1 MENIFEEAINHCRWK
16 KSLYLLLKKI
26 NICNYENKTF
36 EEILLEIYNI
46 SSNIKGVGMLSVY
59 DITAAI
65 CRYYKINIDKVY
77 IIGTACIEKQCF
89 SIYDYGLFTNKN
101 IVFISKKG
109 KGPKRAIKLLNIKLK
124 KYRISNKINLNFVN
138 IIDIINAFDNN
149 NYELNEY
156 FRNTNNGD
164 ILETYICNWQKTK

>member
-16 KSLYLLLKKI
+16 KSLYLVLKKI

-77 IIGTACIEKQCF
+77 IIG
-89 SIYDYGLFTNKN
+89 
-101 IVFISKKG
+101 

-124 KYRISNKINLNFVN
+124 KNKISNKINLNFVN

>member
-16 KSLYLLLKKI
+16 KSLYLVLKEI

-46 SSNIKGVGMLSVY
+46 CDNIEGVGMLSIY

-65 CRYYKINIDKVY
+65 CRYNKINIDKVY
-77 IIGTACIEKQCF
+77 IIG
-89 SIYDYGLFTNKN
+89 
-101 IVFISKKG
+101 
-109 KGPKRAIKLLNIKLK
+109 KGPKRAIKILNIKIK
-124 KYRISNKINLNFVN
+124 KYKISNKINLNFVD
-138 IIDIINAFDNN
+138 IIDIINAFDIN

-156 FRNTNNGD
+156 FRNTKDGD

>member
-16 KSLYLLLKKI
+16 KSLYLVLKEI
-26 NICNYENKTF
+26 NIYNYKNKTF

-46 SSNIKGVGMLSVY
+46 CDNIKGVGMLSIY

-65 CRYYKINIDKVY
+65 CRYNKINIDKVY
-77 IIGTACIEKQCF
+77 IIG
-89 SIYDYGLFTNKN
+89 
-101 IVFISKKG
+101 
-109 KGPKRAIKLLNIKLK
+109 KGPKRAIKILNIKIK
-124 KYRISNKINLNFVN
+124 KHKISNKINLNFVD
-138 IIDIINAFDNN
+138 IIDIINAFDIN

-156 FRNTNNGD
+156 FRNTKDGD

>member
-16 KSLYLLLKKI
+16 KSLYLVLKEI
-26 NICNYENKTF
+26 NIYNYKNKTF

-46 SSNIKGVGMLSVY
+46 CDNIKGVGMLSIY

-65 CRYYKINIDKVY
+65 CRYNKINIDKVY
-77 IIGTACIEKQCF
+77 IIG
-89 SIYDYGLFTNKN
+89 
-101 IVFISKKG
+101 
-109 KGPKRAIKLLNIKLK
+109 KGPKRAIKILNIKIK
-124 KYRISNKINLNFVN
+124 KHKISNKINLNFVD
-138 IIDIINAFDNN
+138 IIDIINAFDIN

-156 FRNTNNGD
+156 FRNIKDGD

>member
-65 CRYYKINIDKVY
+65 CRYYKININKVY
-77 IIGTACIEKQCF
+77 II
-89 SIYDYGLFTNKN
+89 
-101 IVFISKKG
+101 G

>member
-16 KSLYLLLKKI
+16 KSLYLVLKEI

-46 SSNIKGVGMLSVY
+46 CDNIEGVGMLSIY

-65 CRYYKINIDKVY
+65 CRYNKINIDKVY
-77 IIGTACIEKQCF
+77 IIG
-89 SIYDYGLFTNKN
+89 
-101 IVFISKKG
+101 
-109 KGPKRAIKLLNIKLK
+109 KGPKRAVKILNIKIK
-124 KYRISNKINLNFVN
+124 KNKISNKINLNFVD
-138 IIDIINAFDNN
+138 IIDIINAFDIN

-156 FRNTNNGD
+156 FRNTKDGD
-164 ILETYICNWQKTK
+164 ILETYICNWQKNKS

>member
-16 KSLYLLLKKI
+16 KSLYLVLKKI

-77 IIGTACIEKQCF
+77 IIG
-89 SIYDYGLFTNKN
+89 
-101 IVFISKKG
+101 

-124 KYRISNKINLNFVN
+124 KNKISNKINLNFVN

-149 NYELNEY
+149 NYELNKY

>member
-16 KSLYLLLKKI
+16 KSLYLVLKEI

-46 SSNIKGVGMLSVY
+46 CDNIEGVGMLSIY

-65 CRYYKINIDKVY
+65 CRYNKINIDKVY
-77 IIGTACIEKQCF
+77 IIG
-89 SIYDYGLFTNKN
+89 
-101 IVFISKKG
+101 
-109 KGPKRAIKLLNIKLK
+109 KGPKRAIKILNIKIK
-124 KYRISNKINLNFVN
+124 KHKISNKINLNFVD
-138 IIDIINAFDNN
+138 IIDIINAFDIN

-156 FRNTNNGD
+156 FRNTKDGD

>member
-16 KSLYLLLKKI
+16 KSLFCVLKKI

-36 EEILLEIYNI
+36 EEIILEIYNI
-46 SSNIKGVGMLSVY
+46 CDNIEGVGMLSIY

-65 CRYYKINIDKVY
+65 CRYNKINIDKVY
-77 IIGTACIEKQCF
+77 IIG
-89 SIYDYGLFTNKN
+89 
-101 IVFISKKG
+101 
-109 KGPKRAIKLLNIKLK
+109 KGPKRAIKILNIKIK
-124 KYRISNKINLNFVN
+124 KHKISNKINLNFVD
-138 IIDIINAFDNN
+138 IIDIINAFDIN

-156 FRNTNNGD
+156 FRNTKDGD